1 MVKNILFDV
10 DNTLID
16 SSSSN
21 AIFYKNALEKI
32 GKDTDKYLDVYNAID
47 FYEDTLDEKNNLYVK
62 EDMLKLIN
70 QKLNENYPVQL
81 IDEINDAI
89 AKYWISKVLVDR
101 ETIEYL
107 HSKYNLYIF
116 SNWFYDAVYNRL
128 KNIDYLK
135 YFKDIFTSDKFGSK
149 PYKNAFENVL
159 KAMNALP
166 DECVMIGDTII
177 TDIVGARNIGMNA
190 IWVNLNNKP
199 TINMDGVKMI
209 TDFSKL
215 NKIL

>member
-1 MVKNILFDV
+1 MIKNILFDV

-32 GKDTDKYLDVYNAID
+32 GRDTSKYLDVYNAID
-47 FYEDTLDEKNNLYVK
+47 SYEDTLNEKNNLYRK
-62 EDMLKLIN
+62 EGMLKLIN
-70 QKLNENYPVQL
+70 QKVDEDYPVQL
-81 IDEINDAI
+81 IDEINNAI
-89 AKYWISKVLVDR
+89 AKYWISKILVDR

-107 HSKYNLYIF
+107 YSKYNLYIF

-135 YFKDIFTSDKFGSK
+135 YFKDIFTSDKVGSK

-159 KAMNALP
+159 KTINALP
-166 DECVMIGDTII
+166 DECMMIGDTIR
-177 TDIVGARNIGMNA
+177 TDIVGAKNIGMNA
-190 IWVNLNNKP
+190 TWINLNNKP
-199 TINMDGVKMI
+199 AINMDGVKMI
-209 TDFSKL
+209 SNISDL